1 MESMHKLNFD
11 GQKLALE
18 YPCPWSY
25 KVIGTDEALLRS
37 HIEEVANGRAYTIK
51 ISNKSSGGKYCCL
64 DMDMI
69 VESEAE
75 RTETYAALQ
84 GRDGIKMVL

>member
-11 GQKLALE
+11 GQKLELE
-18 YPCPWSY
+18 YPCPWTY
-25 KVIGTDEALLRS
+25 KVIGMDEAVLRA
-37 HIEEVANGRAYTIK
+37 HIEEVAAGRAYSLK

-64 DMDMI
+64 DMEMI

-75 RTETYAALQ
+75 RTQTYEALQ